1 MALIGY
7 ARVSSDSQKTDRQ
20 MDALENIGCSKIF
33 SEEISGVIKN
43 RPELLK
49 MMDYVREGDTLVVE
63 SISRLGRS
71 TKDLL
76 KTVDKLQKKGV
87 QLKSLKES
95 IDTTTPQGRFVLTI
109 FTALS
114 ELERETTRQRQRE
127 GIDAAQRRGKHMGRP
142 KLIKPENFDNLYA
155 LVQSGQMKATDAFR
169 EMGISKTSFYKLAK
183 Q

>member
-7 ARVSSDSQKTDRQ
+7 ARVSTATQKTDRQ
-20 MDALENIGCSKIF
+20 IDSLEEVGCSKIF

-43 RPELLK
+43 RPELIK

-76 KTVDKLQKKGV
+76 EIVEYLQKKGV
-87 QLKSLKES
+87 HLKSLKES
-95 IDTTTPQGRFVLTI
+95 IDTSTPNGKFVFTI

-114 ELERETTRQRQRE
+114 ELERATILQRQKE
-127 GIDAAQRRGKHMGRP
+127 GIAAAKKRGKHMGRP
-142 KLIKPENFDNLYA
+142 CVKKPENFDELYA
-155 LVQSGQMKATDAFR
+155 LVKKGEMTAVAAYSQMDI
-169 EMGISKTSFYKLAK
+169 GKTSFYKLAK